1 MYLPSHFETPDLASL
16 HQLILAHPLGALIT
30 CGERGL
36 DANHLPFELDAGS
49 GEHGVLRAHVA
60 RNNPLWQ
67 EAKEGG
73 DEVLVIF
80 KAADAYISPSWYP
93 SKQVHHQQVPTWN
106 YSVVHAHGRI
116 RIHDDAR
123 FVRRLLT
130 NLTRRH
136 EAAAPAPWRMADAP
150 REYIEARVQAVVGIE
165 IDITGLVGKFKLSQ
179 NKAEADRQGA
189 ADSLQARGQV
199 GIAEAMLSPP
209 QSRPQQ

>member
-1 MYLPSHFETPDLASL
+1 MYLPSHFETPDFASL
-16 HQLILAHPLGALIT
+16 YQLILAHPLGALIT
-30 CGERGL
+30 YGERGL

-49 GEHGVLRAHVA
+49 GEQGVLRAHVA

-67 EAKEGG
+67 EASNG

-123 FVRRLLT
+123 FVRRLLA
-130 NLTRRH
+130 NLTRTH
-136 EAAAPAPWRMADAP
+136 EAAESAPWKMADAP
-150 REYIEARVQAVVGIE
+150 REYIEAMVQAVVGIE
-165 IDITGLVGKFKLSQ
+165 IDITELVGKFKLSQ

-199 GIAEAMLSPP
+199 EMAESMLSPP
-209 QSRPQQ
+209 QSQPQQ

>member
-16 HQLILAHPLGALIT
+16 HQLILAYPLGALIT
-30 CGERGL
+30 HGERGL
-36 DANHLPFELDAGS
+36 DANHLPFELDTEE
-49 GEHGVLRAHVA
+49 GEHGLLRAHVA

-67 EAKEGG
+67 EASHG

-80 KAADAYISPSWYP
+80 KAADAYISPNWYP

-136 EAAAPAPWRMADAP
+136 ESAEPAPWKIADAP
-150 REYIEARVQAVVGIE
+150 REYIEAMVQAVVGIE
-165 IDITGLVGKFKLSQ
+165 IEITGLVGKFKLSQ

-199 GIAEAMLSPP
+199 EIAEAMLSPP
-209 QSRPQQ
+209 SSLPQQ

>member
-1 MYLPSHFETPDLASL
+1 MYQPPHFAVTDSETL

-30 CGERGL
+30 HGERGL
-36 DANHLPFELDAGS
+36 DANHLPFELDTEE
-49 GEHGVLRAHVA
+49 GEHGLLRAHVA

-67 EAKEGG
+67 EASHG

-80 KAADAYISPSWYP
+80 KAADAYISPNWYP

-123 FVRRLLT
+123 FVRRLLA

-136 EAAAPAPWRMADAP
+136 EAIEPAPWKIADAP
-150 REYIEARVQAVVGIE
+150 REYIEAMVQAVVGIE
-165 IDITGLVGKFKLSQ
+165 IEITGLVGKFKLSQ
-179 NKAEADRQGA
+179 NKADADRQGA

-199 GIAEAMLSPP
+199 EMAESMLSPP
-209 QSRPQQ
+209 SSLPQQ

>member
-1 MYLPSHFETPDLASL
+1 MYIPPHFASPDTKVL
-16 HQLILAHPLGALIT
+16 HELIRTHPLGALIT
-30 CGERGL
+30 HGERGL

-49 GEHGVLRAHVA
+49 GEQGVLRAHVA

-67 EAKEGG
+67 EASNG

-130 NLTRRH
+130 NLPRRH
-136 EAAAPAPWRMADAP
+136 ESAEPAPWKMADAP
-150 REYIEARVQAVVGIE
+150 REYIEAMVQAVVGIE
-165 IDITGLVGKFKLSQ
+165 IEITGLVGKFKLSQ

-189 ADSLQARGQV
+189 ADTLQARGQV
-199 GIAEAMLSPP
+199 EMAESMLSPP
-209 QSRPQQ
+209 QSLPQQ

>member
-16 HQLILAHPLGALIT
+16 HQLILAYPLGALIT
-30 CGERGL
+30 HGERGL
-36 DANHLPFELDAGS
+36 DANHLPFELDTEE
-49 GEHGVLRAHVA
+49 GEHGLLRAHVA

-67 EAKEGG
+67 EASHG

-80 KAADAYISPSWYP
+80 KAADAYISPNWYP

-136 EAAAPAPWRMADAP
+136 ESAEPAPWKIADAP
-150 REYIEARVQAVVGIE
+150 REYIEAMVQAVVGIE
-165 IDITGLVGKFKLSQ
+165 IEITGLVGKFKLSQ
-179 NKAEADRQGA
+179 NKADADRQGA

-199 GIAEAMLSPP
+199 EIAEAMLSPP
-209 QSRPQQ
+209 PSLP